1 MFESTTVGVG
11 PIVQEAMDLMN
22 SGLYQA
28 AMRPTAMAIA
38 ATTAKATE
46 KELPGELDIERF
58 LKDNWPLIT
67 FMGMPRALPLPM
79 NVPFGLKRI
88 IPTFNS
94 LHGAPEIISLVV
106 NRTLQ
111 LGIMPT
117 EFGFNSTGT
126 FEIKGGKL
134 LLPIG
139 LVCGLLGSVIFHPT
153 NAGESI
159 GDQYWISV
167 SDFKMFVSELFGR
180 KDLADRIMKFY
191 LD

>member
-1 MFESTTVGVG
+1 MENVGQ
-11 PIVQEAMDLMN
+11 IVQEAIDLMN
-22 SGLYQA
+22 SGAHDA
-28 AMRPTAMAIA
+28 AMLPTARAIA
-38 ATTAKATE
+38 ATRAKETE
-46 KELPGELDIERF
+46 AEPGELEIERF
-58 LKDNWPLIT
+58 LKENWPLIT
-67 FMGMPRALPLPM
+67 FMGMPQALPLPM
-79 NVPFGLKRI
+79 NIPFALKRI
-88 IPTFNS
+88 VPAFNS

-111 LGIMPT
+111 LGLMPA

-126 FEIKGGKL
+126 FEINDGKM

-139 LVCGLLGSVIFHPT
+139 LVCGLLGSVIFNPS

-159 GDQYWISV
+159 GDRHWISI

-180 KDLADRIMKFY
+180 KDLAERIMKFY